1 MLFFLSNKKNLM
13 KKILFFG
20 CIVLSQ
26 FIFSQDIEKK
36 YKFNFQLDNRFSS
49 IRNNNITLFGAKVG
63 LQYKNLTRFGV
74 GASFILNPVEITNI
88 NKRTRL
94 EETNTINFWYISL
107 FNDWILYKKE
117 NLECFVTEQIGYGNP
132 VFVRSSGGEIFTD
145 INIPLVVNEI
155 SGQVNY
161 KILPWLGAGAG
172 IGYRNLWNGDQ
183 RIKNT
188 LEATIYIFKLI
199 CYPENIF

>member
-1 MLFFLSNKKNLM
+1 MESIDGM
-13 KKILFFG
+13 HEILG
-20 CIVLSQ
+20 IGPASEDLLLW
-26 FIFSQDIEKK
+26 D
-36 YKFNFQLDNRFSS
+36 R
-49 IRNNNITLFGAKVG
+49 A
-63 LQYKNLTRFGV
+63 LTEGR
-74 GASFILNPVEITNI
+74 
-88 NKRTRL
+88 
-94 EETNTINFWYISL
+94 
-107 FNDWILYKKE
+107 
-117 NLECFVTEQIGYGNP
+117 
-132 VFVRSSGGEIFTD
+132 
-145 INIPLVVNEI
+145 VVNEI